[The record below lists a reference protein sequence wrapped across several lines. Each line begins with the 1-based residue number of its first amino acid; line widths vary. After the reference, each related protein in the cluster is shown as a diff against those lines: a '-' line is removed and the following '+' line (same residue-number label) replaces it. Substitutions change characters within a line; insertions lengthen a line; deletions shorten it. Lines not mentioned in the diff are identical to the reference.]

1 MLDTG
6 TGASDHAL
14 AWRPSLNSKICTR
27 IASSQTVVRD
37 LQTPIVS
44 EVKMSIDDAYTT
56 DVLAGLPYAELPVVA
71 VSGRYNVRGG
81 DTATHLRFQL
91 QEAVLLSYRR

>member
-6 TGASDHAL
+6 TGAFDHAL
-14 AWRPSLNSKICTR
+14 AWRPSLNSRTR
-27 IASSQTVVRD
+27 TPIVSSQAVVRD

-44 EVKMSIDDAYTT
+44 EVKTSIDDAYTK

-71 VSGRYNVRGG
+71 VSGR
-81 DTATHLRFQL
+81 
-91 QEAVLLSYRR
+91 